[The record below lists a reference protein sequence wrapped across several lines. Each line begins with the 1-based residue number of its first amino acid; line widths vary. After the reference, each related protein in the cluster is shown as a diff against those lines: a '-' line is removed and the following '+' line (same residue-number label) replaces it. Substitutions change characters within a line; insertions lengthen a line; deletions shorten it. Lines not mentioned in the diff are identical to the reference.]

1 MPTTARAHPSTLFG
15 VVSMSLGQVRM
26 RPKANKPSIA
36 NMSAVEGGLFG
47 REPQTYGQRIVDNP
61 YEVLPHGGGGGYGG
75 GGNLDF
81 LSRVEQAEARDSE
94 RQNSARQRKGHRAYV
109 KRHPDG
115 GMMDDGGVVFG
126 DDTAPQNR
134 QHRKQEMYTTSNGAT
149 NTAMQNQLE
158 AAVQRQHEQT
168 IRQLLMEQHGLS
180 AKEAERELVLWR
192 QEVASGKAKPIPVPQ
207 ANGTAGHRARGENG
221 NFLPSQQF
229 EDPFKVRAARSA
241 TPPKSKPWDIV
252 DNFKDNRAEGVT
264 AHKRGPQ
271 PWEVADAFK
280 DGNSGFGAAF
290 PMTSGGGG
298 QYGAQFHAQRDPN
311 ASSISG
317 GIFG

>member
-1 MPTTARAHPSTLFG
+1 
-15 VVSMSLGQVRM
+15 MSLGQVRM

-134 QHRKQEMYTTSNGAT
+134 QHRKQDM
-149 NTAMQNQLE
+149 
-158 AAVQRQHEQT
+158 
-168 IRQLLMEQHGLS
+168 
-180 AKEAERELVLWR
+180 
-192 QEVASGKAKPIPVPQ
+192 
-207 ANGTAGHRARGENG
+207 
-221 NFLPSQQF
+221 
-229 EDPFKVRAARSA
+229 
-241 TPPKSKPWDIV
+241 
-252 DNFKDNRAEGVT
+252 
-264 AHKRGPQ
+264 
-271 PWEVADAFK
+271 
-280 DGNSGFGAAF
+280 
-290 PMTSGGGG
+290 
-298 QYGAQFHAQRDPN
+298 
-311 ASSISG
+311 
-317 GIFG
+317 